1 MKKLLAIFMCLIM
14 AALLIA
20 CGDKG
25 ESSTAASS
33 SEEFSGLQAM
43 DAPTEDALGWG
54 DFEIVEQVWLENTG
68 FAV

>member
-14 AALLIA
+14 AVLLTA

-54 DFEIVEQVWLENTG
+54 DFEIVE
-68 FAV
+68 